1 MELYHQTSANRE
13 VIPGKTLRAR
23 VTGRVQGVYFRAF
36 TRNQARLL
44 GLSGWVRNEYDGSVS
59 LEAEGPRETLE
70 RLLIA
75 VRRGPS
81 GARVDH
87 VSADWSEATGDYD
100 GFAVRY

>member
-1 MELYHQTSANRE
+1 MDSTTLLHQRLT
-13 VIPGKTLRAR
+13 AR

-44 GLSGWVRNEYDGSVS
+44 GLSGWVRNEYDGAVS
-59 LEAEGPRETLE
+59 LVAEGPLE
-70 RLLIA
+70 RLEKLLFA

-87 VSADWSEATGDYD
+87 VSADWSRATGEFE
-100 GFAVRY
+100 GFAVRF

>member
-1 MELYHQTSANRE
+1 MDLLSHQRLT
-13 VIPGKTLRAR
+13 AR

-44 GLSGWVRNEYDGSVS
+44 GLNGWVRNEYDGSVS

-70 RLLIA
+70 RLLGA

-87 VSADWSEATGDYD
+87 VSADWSDATGDYD
-100 GFAVRY
+100 GFAIRY

>member
-1 MELYHQTSANRE
+1 MDSALSHQRLT
-13 VIPGKTLRAR
+13 AR

-70 RLLIA
+70 RLLVA

-87 VSADWSEATGDYD
+87 ISVDWSEATGDYE
-100 GFAVRY
+100 GFAVRF

>member
-1 MELYHQTSANRE
+1 MDSSSSHTRLT
-13 VIPGKTLRAR
+13 AR

-44 GLSGWVRNEYDGSVS
+44 GINGWVRNEYDGSVS

-70 RLLIA
+70 RLLVA
-75 VRRGPS
+75 VGRGPS

-87 VSADWSEATGDYD
+87 VATDWSDATGAYD
-100 GFAVRY
+100 GFAIRF

>member
-1 MELYHQTSANRE
+1 MNTSSHQRLT
-13 VIPGKTLRAR
+13 AR

-44 GLSGWVRNEYDGSVS
+44 ELSGWVHNEYDGSVS

-70 RLLIA
+70 RLLVAI
-75 VRRGPS
+75 RRGPS

-87 VSADWSEATGDYD
+87 VSADWSEATGDYA
-100 GFAVRY
+100 GFAIRY